1 MYGDGHRFRIS
12 YLKSNIMVKRTTS
25 ALDKEEMATITGCSN
40 KLFKQGFKTQFQ
52 ASEEGLKSLETGKVY
67 KPDQVI
73 ILNFY
78 RFEGESDPS
87 DNSILY
93 AIETVTGEKGT
104 LSDAYGVYADTNV
117 TKFIT
122 EVEEIMKKRP
132 GEKK

>member
-1 MYGDGHRFRIS
+1 
-12 YLKSNIMVKRTTS
+12 MVKRTTS
-25 ALDKEEMATITGCSN
+25 ALDKQEMATISGVYN

-52 ASEEGLKSLETGKVY
+52 ATEEGLKSLETGKIY
-67 KPDQVI
+67 QPDQVI

-104 LSDAYGVYADTNV
+104 LSDAYGVYADSHV
-117 TKFIT
+117 SRFVA

>member
-1 MYGDGHRFRIS
+1 MT
-12 YLKSNIMVKRTTS
+12 KRTTS
-25 ALDKEEMATITGCSN
+25 PLDKQEMATISSCSN
-40 KLFKQGFKTQFQ
+40 SLFKQGFKTQFKAQ
-52 ASEEGLKSLETGKVY
+52 EDGLKSLETGKVY
-67 KPDQVI
+67 QPSQVI

-104 LSDAYGVYADTNV
+104 LSDAYGMYADTNV
-117 TKFIT
+117 SKFIA
-122 EVEEIMKKRP
+122 EVEEIMKKNP

>member
-1 MYGDGHRFRIS
+1 MKRE
-12 YLKSNIMVKRTTS
+12 IMTKRTTS
-25 ALDKEEMATITGCSN
+25 ALDKQEMATISGCTN

-52 ASEEGLKSLETGKVY
+52 ATEEGLKSLETGKIY

-104 LSDAYGVYADTNV
+104 LSDAYGMYADSNV
-117 TKFIT
+117 SKFV
-122 EVEEIMKKRP
+122 EAVEEIMKKRP